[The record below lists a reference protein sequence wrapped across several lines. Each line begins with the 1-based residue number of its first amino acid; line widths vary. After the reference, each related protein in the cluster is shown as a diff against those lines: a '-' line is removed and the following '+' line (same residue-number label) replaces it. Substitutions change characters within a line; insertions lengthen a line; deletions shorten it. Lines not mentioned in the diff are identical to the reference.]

1 MVALKI
7 NGKTY
12 QADVEGDTPL
22 LWVLRDT
29 IGLTG
34 TKFGCGAGLCGACT
48 VHVDGRPMRSCSL
61 AVSAMAGKEITTIE
75 SIAEVKDHPVIAA
88 WIEEQVP
95 QCGYCQ
101 AGQIMAATALLKRNP
116 KPRQKVMIDDP
127 FIASWCL
134 GIQSAESPPRS
145 RCCRRPQFEH
155 ELNRNVGALN
165 PVCPLRTASLYL
177 SVQLFNRSEFIL
189 CQRAPNDRL
198 QIYIASFRHEIST
211 GQRAG

>member
-1 MVALKI
+1 MAIREPRGII
-7 NGKTY
+7 NFRHPFLEQISRASLPHVMYVNRRY
-12 QADVEGDTPL
+12 QLVEG
-22 LWVLRDT
+22 
-29 IGLTG
+29 
-34 TKFGCGAGLCGACT
+34 
-48 VHVDGRPMRSCSL
+48 RP
-61 AVSAMAGKEITTIE
+61 
-75 SIAEVKDHPVIAA
+75 
-88 WIEEQVP
+88 
-95 QCGYCQ
+95 
-101 AGQIMAATALLKRNP
+101 LKRNP